1 MMHKL
6 CERMKRALGKTSV
19 CMCVCQ
25 GSALTT
31 VLNVSLCPNP
41 TLLASCQRRENK
53 GTSHCLNLFISPS
66 QSFPSALEPLS
77 ASR

>member
-19 CMCVCQ
+19 CMCVSGVSSDNCTECVFVPQSHAAGIVSEERKQ
-25 GSALTT
+25 GHI
-31 VLNVSLCPNP
+31 SLPY
-41 TLLASCQRRENK
+41 
-53 GTSHCLNLFISPS
+53 LFISPS